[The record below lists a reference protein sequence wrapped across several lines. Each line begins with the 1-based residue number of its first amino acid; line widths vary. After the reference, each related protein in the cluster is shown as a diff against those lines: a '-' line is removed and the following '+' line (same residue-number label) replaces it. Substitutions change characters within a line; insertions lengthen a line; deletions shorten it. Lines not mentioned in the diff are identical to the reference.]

1 MRNTFEGYLEHSNDN
16 ETAGRNVEIL
26 PAHNALRFDKVPPS
40 PPLSLS
46 LYIHLLPDLPSLLSR
61 SPVYVSADGWH
72 FTSEIKLDIG
82 TVCRRVIANSEL
94 ANEISRLA
102 LRQTRQI
109 GV

>member
-1 MRNTFEGYLEHSNDN
+1 MHYVSTR
-16 ETAGRNVEIL
+16 
-26 PAHNALRFDKVPPS
+26 PPS
-40 PPLSLS
+40 LPLSLS